1 MQALQDPEL
10 EVLPK
15 WREKTMMITCSS
27 KPDIPLHE
35 PVYRLQYPWVGA
47 YMQSNLKALRH
58 TRKRPLYADGRR
70 QLGGEP
76 PMHSRSVVKIFYN
89 RDIVSE

>member
-1 MQALQDPEL
+1 MDWIYTSDESKDYS
-10 EVLPK
+10 PK
-15 WREKTMMITCSS
+15 QLNKEHMKR
-27 KPDIPLHE
+27 
-35 PVYRLQYPWVGA
+35 
-47 YMQSNLKALRH
+47 NLKALRY

-76 PMHSRSVVKIFYN
+76 PMHNRSVVKILYN